1 MSSASEEEKEIIV
14 EEKINI
20 IVYEG
25 ELVRGRERER
35 LRISCGEKKSVDEN
49 IINSMEDDIEDER
62 RKLLTENDSNCKE
75 YKMKNENNNENRNDN
90 DYENNYEINIEK
102 EKIIKDIKNRKE
114 WDDKDINSK
123 KQVSSSSSSSS
134 SSVSVSVESSTL
146 SSSKNCFF
154 DISKIKQKIQARNSK
169 RKNNSKE
176 NENNEI
182 MMETFIRSSS
192 NEIMKSVGQNR
203 IDILENEKDDFN
215 DTGTFHFD
223 ENFENGNPEC
233 NFRIFQ
239 RERKLS
245 LDDGCDL
252 YDENNFENIT
262 FKPWKVRI
270 SRAAVS
276 SSTYVRARNNKRKKR
291 SISYFLIKGPTLQ
304 TVPEKVE
311 MTKFNE
317 PTSVGKS
324 KKCNH
329 SHNGEFS

>member
-1 MSSASEEEKEIIV
+1 MNFLSSASEEEKEVIG
-14 EEKINI
+14 EEKTNM
-20 IVYEG
+20 IVCEG
-25 ELVRGRERER
+25 ELVRERERER
-35 LRISCGEKKSVDEN
+35 LRISCGEKKSINEN
-49 IINSMEDDIEDER
+49 VNNNMEDSIDEG

-75 YKMKNENNNENRNDN
+75 YKTKNEHNNENKNDNNNENK
-90 DYENNYEINIEK
+90 YEINIEK
-102 EKIIKDIKNRKE
+102 EIKDMKNRKE
-114 WDDKDINSK
+114 WDDEDINSK
-123 KQVSSSSSSSS
+123 KQVSSSSSVAVA
-134 SSVSVSVESSTL
+134 VSAVSSTILL
-146 SSSKNCFF
+146 SKTCFF

-182 MMETFIRSSS
+182 MLETFNRSSS
-192 NEIMKSVGQNR
+192 NVIMKSVKQNR
-203 IDILENEKDDFN
+203 NDFLENEKDDFDN
-215 DTGTFHFD
+215 TGTFHFD
-223 ENFENGNPEC
+223 ENFENGNPGC

-252 YDENNFENIT
+252 FDENNFENLPY
-262 FKPWKVRI
+262 KPLKVRI

-276 SSTYVRARNNKRKKR
+276 SSTYVRAKNNKRKKR

-304 TVPEKVE
+304 TIPEKIE

-329 SHNGEFS
+329 FHNGEFS